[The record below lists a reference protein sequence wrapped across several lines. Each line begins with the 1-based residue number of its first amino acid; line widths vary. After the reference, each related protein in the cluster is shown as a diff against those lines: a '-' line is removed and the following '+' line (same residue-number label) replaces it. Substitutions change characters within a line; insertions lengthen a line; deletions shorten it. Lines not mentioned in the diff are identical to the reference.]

1 MCPRAN
7 TQQTISTLVVALL
20 PIFNKRFPMI
30 IENIPI
36 GKEPPWDIN
45 VIIEVPFGREP
56 VKYEKD
62 KKSGALYVDRVMHT
76 SMRYPCNYGFIPHT
90 LSEDGDPIDIL
101 VASPVEFLSGC
112 IVRCRPVGVLNMV
125 DEKGTDEK
133 ILAVPV
139 DALNPYYKE
148 VKQYSDLPKMLLN
161 QISHFFAHYKDLE
174 SEKWVE
180 LEGWESAEHAA
191 ELIVQSIKRAT
202 S

>member
-1 MCPRAN
+1 
-7 TQQTISTLVVALL
+7 
-20 PIFNKRFPMI
+20 MI
-30 IENIPI
+30 IKNIPI
-36 GKEPPWDIN
+36 GEDPPWDIN

-56 VKYEKD
+56 VKYEMD
-62 KKSGALYVDRVMHT
+62 KESGALYVDRVMHT

-174 SEKWVE
+174 SGKWVE